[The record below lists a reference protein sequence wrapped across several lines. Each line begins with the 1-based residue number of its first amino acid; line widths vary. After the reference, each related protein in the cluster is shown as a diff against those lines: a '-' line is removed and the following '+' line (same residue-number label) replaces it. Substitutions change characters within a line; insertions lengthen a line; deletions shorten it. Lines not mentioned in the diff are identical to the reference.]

1 MADEAAFHAWLCD
14 ALSRVKLEDEAY
26 VGILKEDTYQPDEKK
41 DAVLEFLASSS
52 EEDLTAFGDELM
64 AHWNKIEDAKNAEQ
78 EEKKKQ
84 ETEQLKAVQLQQ
96 QKEREEKAKQ
106 RAAEHQLS
114 KEERLKRRELLERYG
129 YQIET
134 TDEHGDIVLTENLC
148 DVQDTADVEQND
160 NVSKIVQ
167 ESQAQREKAREKHQQ
182 KVLREKELLLK
193 DQEKKEKRKRKTEKR
208 EKRRL

>member
-1 MADEAAFHAWLCD
+1 
-14 ALSRVKLEDEAY
+14 
-26 VGILKEDTYQPDEKK
+26 
-41 DAVLEFLASSS
+41 
-52 EEDLTAFGDELM
+52 M

-106 RAAEHQLS
+106 RAYANPRFLLTLCSVTAAARLLTLVGAVRWCVSCRWSCRVVCCTCVRHRAEHQLS

-148 DVQDTADVEQND
+148 DVQDTAGAAF
-160 NVSKIVQ
+160 SR
-167 ESQAQREKAREKHQQ
+167 SL
-182 KVLREKELLLK
+182 LRPSAAELV
-193 DQEKKEKRKRKTEKR
+193 
-208 EKRRL
+208 